1 MVKSPRK
8 HMPHLKKVVTIG
20 GGTGTFTVL
29 SGLKKY
35 PLELT
40 AIVTMSDDGGSS
52 GVLRDEYG
60 VLPPGD
66 VRQSLVALS
75 EAAPVMRKLFN
86 HRYQDGGLSGH
97 NFGNLFISTLEQI
110 TGSLE
115 KALEVV
121 SKVLNIRGQVVPVT
135 FSKVKLLVE
144 LNNGKIIHGED
155 ALRGYQLVSRFGIKR
170 IHLTPKAEANP
181 KALQAIKEADII
193 IVGPGHLYG
202 SLIPNF
208 LVKGISQA
216 FAKSKAKKIYVANL
230 MNRHGHTDEFSVG
243 DYVETLERVIGK
255 KHVFDAVVFNT
266 KKPSPKLLKRYADE
280 GEPVS
285 NEHGKNGYK
294 LIGANL
300 LSEGK
305 VKVKKGDPLAW
316 QRALIRHDP
325 DKLAKAILK
334 A

>member
-1 MVKSPRK
+1 
-8 HMPHLKKVVTIG
+8 MPHIKKVVTIG

-52 GVLRDEYG
+52 GMLRDEYG

-75 EAAPVMRKLFN
+75 DAGPVMRKLFN
-86 HRYQDGGLSGH
+86 HRYQGGALKGH
-97 NFGNLFISTLEQI
+97 NFGNIFISTLEQV
-110 TGSLE
+110 TGSLDT
-115 KALEVV
+115 ALDVI
-121 SKVLNIRGQVVPVT
+121 SKVLNIRGRVIPVT

-144 LNNGKIIHGED
+144 LNNGKLIHGED

-170 IHLTPKAEANP
+170 IHLQPKAVANP

-208 LVKGISQA
+208 LVQGISKA

-230 MNRHGHTDEFSVG
+230 MNRHGHTDGFSIG
-243 DYVETLERVIGK
+243 DYVEVLERVIGENG
-255 KHVFDAVVFNT
+255 VFDAVVYNT
-266 KKPSPKLLKRYADE
+266 KMPSQALLKRYSDE

-285 NEHGKNGYK
+285 GDKGKNGFK
-294 LIGANL
+294 LVGTNL
-300 LSEGK
+300 LSENK
-305 VKVKKGDPLAW
+305 VKPKKGDTLSW

>member
-1 MVKSPRK
+1 
-8 HMPHLKKVVTIG
+8 MPHIKKVVTIG

-52 GVLRDEYG
+52 GMLRDEYG

-75 EAAPVMRKLFN
+75 DAGAVMRKLFN
-86 HRYQDGGLSGH
+86 HRYKNGALAGH
-97 NFGNLFISTLEQI
+97 NFGNIFISTLEQV
-110 TGSLE
+110 TGSLD

-121 SKVLNIRGQVVPVT
+121 SKVLNIRGQVIPVT
-135 FSKVKLLVE
+135 LSKVKLRLE
-144 LNNGKIIHGED
+144 LKNGKIIHGED
-155 ALRGYQLVSRFGIKR
+155 ALRGYQLVSRFGVKR
-170 IHLTPKAEANP
+170 IHLEPRAVGNP
-181 KALQAIKEADII
+181 KAIQAIREADII

-208 LVKGISQA
+208 LVDGISKA

-230 MNRHGHTDEFSVG
+230 MNRHGHTDDFTIT
-243 DYVETLERVIGK
+243 DYVDTLERVIGK
-255 KHVFDAVVFNT
+255 KGVFDAVVYNT
-266 KKPSPKLLKRYADE
+266 KNPSQALLKRYSDE
-280 GEPVS
+280 GEPVTLKS
-285 NEHGKNGYK
+285 KTKNSFK
-294 LIGANL
+294 VVGANL
-300 LSEGK
+300 LLESI
-305 VKVKKGDPLAW
+305 VKTKKGDPLAW

-325 DKLAKAILK
+325 DKVARAILK

>member
-1 MVKSPRK
+1 
-8 HMPHLKKVVTIG
+8 MPHIKKVVTIG

-52 GVLRDEYG
+52 GMLRDEYG

-75 EAAPVMRKLFN
+75 DAGPVMRKLFN
-86 HRYQDGGLSGH
+86 HRYHGGALSGH
-97 NFGNLFISTLEQI
+97 NFGNIFISTLEQV
-110 TGSLE
+110 TGSLD
-115 KALEVV
+115 KALDVI
-121 SKVLNIRGQVVPVT
+121 SNVLNIRGNVIPVT

-170 IHLTPKAEANP
+170 IHLKPKAIANP

-208 LVKGISQA
+208 LVQGISKA

-230 MNRHGHTDEFSVG
+230 MNRHGHTDGFSVG
-243 DYVETLERVIGK
+243 NYVETLERVIGQEG
-255 KHVFDAVVFNT
+255 VFDAVVYNT
-266 KKPSPKLLKRYADE
+266 KKPARELIKRYADE
-280 GEPVS
+280 GEPVE
-285 NEHGKNGYK
+285 NDHGKNGYK
-294 LIGANL
+294 LIGADL
-300 LSEGK
+300 LSENK
-305 VKVKKGDPLAW
+305 VKIKKGDTLNW